1 MVSLEKKGRGK
12 EGEVVESG
20 RKVTNFVLPSGYLL
34 LLPKSSGVGWI
45 SNTES
50 GTEQR
55 FVWYSPFLQAKKK
68 NPHYPI
74 MLCNPV
80 KFIKPQF
87 PTNINSLLKVL
98 VLVFTRGLPSR
109 DSPHPKPIFFGPIL
123 IQIFSFCVSE
133 PDPINIYPMR
143 IKHVSATWN

>member
-1 MVSLEKKGRGK
+1 MFYLQDTSSCCRSLAAWVEYQTPKVVLSNGLFDTVPSYKPKK
-12 EGEVVESG
+12 
-20 RKVTNFVLPSGYLL
+20 P
-34 LLPKSSGVGWI
+34 
-45 SNTES
+45 
-50 GTEQR
+50 
-55 FVWYSPFLQAKKK
+55 
-68 NPHYPI
+68 PHYPI